1 MRNIGTKKHCTFFYT
16 EKNNLGRILN
26 KPLTDLPVLVGVG
39 VGTPEQAMEA
49 ASHGD
54 GVVIGSAV
62 VQRMVDGAGPEGVGE
77 LVAAFRSAL
86 DAS

>member
-1 MRNIGTKKHCTFFYT
+1 
-16 EKNNLGRILN
+16 
-26 KPLTDLPVLVGVG
+26 V
-39 VGTPEQAMEA
+39 EA
-49 ASHGD
+49 ARHGD

-77 LVAAFRSAL
+77 LVATFRSAL

>member
-1 MRNIGTKKHCTFFYT
+1 M
-16 EKNNLGRILN
+16 
-26 KPLTDLPVLVGVG
+26 G
-39 VGTPEQAMEA
+39 VGTPEQAVEA

-62 VQRMVDGAGPEGVGE
+62 VQRMLDGAGPEGVGE